1 MKKYHLNISKKLN
14 MIPLIKNQ
22 GAMQTIINNNNTARS
37 EVHQMN
43 WDADYDGKLANI
55 SVNLLD
61 NNKLRHYHASLNNND
76 LEELLNIPSVQLP
89 LDKRLIRD
97 FQKRSSKKRFHSQSL
112 IEIPSKNKQGVE
124 NIDRRPNTYYTHL
137 SSPSKDEEIVI
148 PLNSELLFKP
158 KTKKRQYRITKYK
171 KRHTRK
177 NSSHSKT
184 SKGSKKSV
192 RIYKI

>member
-1 MKKYHLNISKKLN
+1 MEPI
-14 MIPLIKNQ
+14 IKNQ
-22 GAMQTIINNNNTARS
+22 GAMQTIINNNTARS

-61 NNKLRHYHASLNNND
+61 NNKLRHYQATLNNND

-89 LDKRLIRD
+89 LDKRLVRD
-97 FQKRSSKKRFHSQSL
+97 FQNRPSKKRFHSQPL
-112 IEIPSKNKQGVE
+112 IEIPSKNKLGLE
-124 NIDRRPNTYYTHL
+124 KIERRPKTFYTHL
-137 SSPSKDEEIVI
+137 SSPSKNEEIAI

-158 KTKKRQYRITKYK
+158 KTKTKKRKYRITKYK
-171 KRHTRK
+171 KRHSTRK
-177 NSSHSKT
+177 NSIHNNKT

-192 RIYKI
+192 RIYKIHKSI